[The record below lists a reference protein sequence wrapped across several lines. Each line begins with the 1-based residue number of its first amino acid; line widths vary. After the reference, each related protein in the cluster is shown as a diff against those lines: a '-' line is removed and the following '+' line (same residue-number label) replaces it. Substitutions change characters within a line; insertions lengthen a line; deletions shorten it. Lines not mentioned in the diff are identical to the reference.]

1 MKPVDPEN
9 LEKVIQKL
17 LPVDKVVRSARED
30 ENYASDEIVRE
41 MKKKV
46 PVLITTESMADL
58 PADIRE
64 KLGIPVI
71 PCRVRLDRGLFYD
84 GEEAGGDGIVR
95 YLEDSSVVAGSEAP
109 TVAEYE
115 EFFSGMLT
123 RAQHI
128 IHITTAKYA
137 SHSFVNACEA
147 ALSFYNVRVVDS
159 GLLSSGTGLLALYGY
174 DLAESGQMDAEA
186 VAEILEKKKDG
197 IEFSF
202 VIRTTEYLHRGGRLS
217 SGVNKLC
224 EALMLHPV
232 IDTRECRVHT
242 RGIIAGDYERVKER
256 YIRSV
261 LRDPDTIDTSVLC
274 ITYVGMRKNEVDKVK
289 EIVAEIL
296 PFDKVYLTKA
306 APSIAINCGPGTF
319 GLIFARK

>member
-1 MKPVDPEN
+1 
-9 LEKVIQKL
+9 
-17 LPVDKVVRSARED
+17 
-30 ENYASDEIVRE
+30 
-41 MKKKV
+41 
-46 PVLITTESMADL
+46 MADL
-58 PADIRE
+58 PAEIRE

-71 PCRVRLDRGLFYD
+71 PCRVHLDKGLFYD
-84 GEEAGGDGIVR
+84 GEETDSDGIVR
-95 YLEDSSVVAGSEAP
+95 YMEDSTVNAKSEAP

-115 EFFSGMLT
+115 AFFSEMLT
-123 RAQHI
+123 KAQHI

-147 ALSFYNVRVVDS
+147 ALSFYNVRIVDS
-159 GLLSSGTGLLALYGY
+159 GHLSSGTGLLALYGY
-174 DLAESGQMDAEA
+174 DLAEAGQQDAEGM
-186 VAEILEKKKDG
+186 AELLETKKDK

-202 VIRTTEYLHRGGRLS
+202 IIRTTEYLFRGGRLS
-217 SGVNKLC
+217 SWVNKLC
-224 EALMLHPV
+224 DALMLHPV

-261 LRDPDTIDTSVLC
+261 LVNPDTIDTSALF
-274 ITYVGMRKNEVDKVK
+274 ITYVGMRMSEVEQVRAAVEK
-289 EIVAEIL
+289 IVR
-296 PFDKVYLTKA
+296 FDRVYLTKA

>member
-1 MKPVDPEN
+1 MKPVDPEK
-9 LEKVIQKL
+9 LENVIPTL
-17 LPVDKVVRSARED
+17 LPNDLVIRSVEGS
-30 ENYASDEIVRE
+30 ENYASDKIVRE
-41 MKKKV
+41 MRKKI

-58 PADIRE
+58 PADIQK

-71 PCRVRLDRGLFYD
+71 PCCVHMDKGLFYD
-84 GEEAGGDGIVR
+84 GVETGGDGIVR
-95 YLEDSSVVAGSEAP
+95 YMEDSTVNAKSEAP

-115 EFFSGMLT
+115 EFFSSMLT

-147 ALSFYNVRVVDS
+147 ALSFYNVRIVDS
-159 GLLSSGTGLLALYGY
+159 GHLSSGTGLLALYGY

-186 VAEILEKKKDG
+186 VAEILEERKDR

-202 VIRTTEYLHRGGRLS
+202 IIRTTDYLYRGGRLS
-217 SGVNKLC
+217 SGVNKFC
-224 EALMLHPV
+224 EALMLHPI
-232 IDTRECRVHT
+232 IDTRESRVHT

-256 YIRSV
+256 YVRSI
-261 LRDPDTIDTSVLC
+261 LRDPDSIDTSVLF
-274 ITYVGMRKNEVDKVK
+274 ITYVGMRKNEVNKVK
-289 EIVAEIL
+289 EMVTQIL
-296 PFDKVYLTKA
+296 HFDKVYLTKA
-306 APSIAINCGPGTF
+306 APSIAINCGSGTF